1 MSICVECRNK
11 HDCPASAPTCMAG
24 TCH

>member
-11 HDCPASAPTCMAG
+11 HDCPASAPTCMVG
-24 TCH
+24 MCH